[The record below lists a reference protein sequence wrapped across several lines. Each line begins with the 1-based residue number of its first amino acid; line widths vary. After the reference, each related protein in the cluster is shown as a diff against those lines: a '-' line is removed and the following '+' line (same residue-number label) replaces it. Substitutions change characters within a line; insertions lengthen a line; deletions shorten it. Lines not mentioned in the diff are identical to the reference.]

1 MKTDNQ
7 NRFLEWV
14 YAVWKEA
21 EEANNETDQDRER
34 PRPVSLRRL
43 SKLIG
48 VISVVTGLILFVIYA
63 MNGGVFESGID
74 YSGHGVWGMFAL
86 LLTSISLAGIVT
98 MIFFWIFGFAPR
110 KKLRR
115 ICLPVAFSFM
125 VLFILGVARHS
136 PAPVLTELGCAM
148 ISGMAFFLGL
158 YAPER
163 K

>member
-14 YAVWKEA
+14 NAVWKEV
-21 EEANNETDQDRER
+21 EEANDETDQGQEGF
-34 PRPVSLRRL
+34 RPVSLRRL
-43 SKLIG
+43 CKLIG
-48 VISVVTGLILFVIYA
+48 VISVVIGLILFVIYA
-63 MNGGVFESGID
+63 INGGVFESGID

-98 MIFFWIFGFAPR
+98 MIFFWIIGYASQ

-115 ICLPVAFSFM
+115 ICLPVAFSFL

-136 PAPVLTELGCAM
+136 PFPVLTELGCAM
-148 ISGMAFFLGL
+148 VSGMTFFLGL
-158 YAPER
+158 FAPER
-163 K
+163 N

>member
-14 YAVWKEA
+14 YAVWKEV
-21 EEANNETDQDRER
+21 EDANNERDQGRES
-34 PRPVSLRRL
+34 PRPVSLRKRC
-43 SKLIG
+43 KLIG
-48 VISVVTGLILFVIYA
+48 VISVMMGLILFVIYVI
-63 MNGGVFESGID
+63 NGGVFESGIV

-98 MIFFWIFGFAPR
+98 MIFFWIFGYATQ

-115 ICLPVAFSFM
+115 ICLPVAFSFL

-136 PAPVLTELGCAM
+136 PFPVLTELGCAM

-163 K
+163 N